1 MKLLKLSATALII
14 GGASLFSQSAL
25 ACQDG
30 GSGRCGNVGWTGNRD
45 NAAYYGSYGNS
56 GGYGNVNSGG
66 YSGTHHKYIGLAWT
80 KDGKPFFDN
89 SIMITLSDTPTENDW
104 TIQDKLTLGQCEQSS
119 RRSPCKFATS
129 WINGCIAI
137 AKVGEVMYSHGGASC
152 DEAKQKAMQLCQ
164 AYDSNPNACKIY
176 KTRKS

>member
-1 MKLLKLSATALII
+1 MKILKLSATALII

-25 ACQDG
+25 ACQDS

-56 GGYGNVNSGG
+56 GGGYGGG
-66 YSGTHHKYIGLAWT
+66 YTDRYLGVAWT
-80 KDGKPFFDN
+80 KDAQPFFHTARVRSN
-89 SIMITLSDTPTENDW
+89 YGWQPEFWAEYNNVTVAHCN
-104 TIQDKLTLGQCEQSS
+104 QSS
-119 RRSPCKFATS
+119 HRSPCKFATS

-137 AKVGEVMYSHGGASC
+137 AKVGEVMYSDGGATC
-152 DEAKQKAMQLCQ
+152 NEAKQKAMQLCQ

>member
-1 MKLLKLSATALII
+1 MKILKLSATALII
-14 GGASLFSQSAL
+14 AGANMLLSQSAL

-45 NAAYYGSYGNS
+45 NSAYYGGYGNS
-56 GGYGNVNSGG
+56 GGGYSGG
-66 YSGTHHKYIGLAWT
+66 YIDKYLGLAWT
-80 KDGKPFFDN
+80 KDGKPFFYN
-89 SIMITLSDTPTENDW
+89 AQYRTNYGFTENHFKQSDA
-104 TIQDKLTLGQCEQSS
+104 DTLYECNKSS

-137 AKVGEVMYSHGGASC
+137 AKVGEVMYSDGGATC
-152 DEAKQKAMQLCQ
+152 NEAKQKAMQLCQ